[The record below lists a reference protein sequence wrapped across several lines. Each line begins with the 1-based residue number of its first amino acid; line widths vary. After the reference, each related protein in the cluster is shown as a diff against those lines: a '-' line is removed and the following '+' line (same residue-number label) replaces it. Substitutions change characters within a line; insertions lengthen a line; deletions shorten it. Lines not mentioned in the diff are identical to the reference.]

1 MAGLHAGANGR
12 AWLHQEKGFMTRF
25 LTAFHPGLR
34 LLLLLVA
41 AFAASA
47 AVAPARADPPPL
59 VDREIFFG
67 DPEISGAQIS
77 PDGRFISFIK
87 PLDGVRNVWVK
98 KADEPFDAARPV
110 TADTKRPI
118 QSYFWSR
125 DARYILWVQDQAGDE
140 NFNVYAVDPAA
151 ATAAGSKV
159 PAPRD
164 LTGAKGARAYIYHVS
179 KRDPDLMFVGLNDRD
194 PAWHDVYV
202 LRISSG
208 ERTLLRQNTE
218 RISGWVFDLEDA
230 LRMAVRVDP
239 KGNTEILRVDPEG
252 FTQVYGCSV
261 LESCGPVRFHKDG
274 RRVYLVT
281 NKGEVNT
288 TRLVLLDLAT
298 GKDELVE
305 ADPEGRVDFGRPIF
319 SDVTDELVG
328 TAYVDDRTRVYWRDA
343 AFKADY
349 EWLKSRLGD
358 AEIGMGAS
366 TRDERRWIVAAYSD
380 VEPGTTYLFDRDRK
394 TLELQ
399 YRVRERL
406 PREVLGSMTPIR
418 YKSSDGLEIPAYL
431 VLPKGVEPK
440 NLPLVAFPHGG
451 PWHRDSW
458 GYHPYAQFLAN
469 RGYAVL
475 MPNFRGSTGYGKA
488 FLNAGNGQWG
498 DLMQDDI
505 TWGVKHLVA
514 EGIADP
520 KRIGIMGGS
529 YGGYATLAGVAFTP
543 ELYSAAVAIVAPSNL
558 ITLLNSIPPYWEA
571 GRVIFHTRMADPNT
585 PEGRAQLER
594 QSPLNSAGK
603 IRTPLM
609 VVQGANDPRV
619 KQAESDQIV
628 VALRERKFPV
638 EYLVAPDEGHGFA
651 RPVNNM
657 AMMAAAEKFL
667 AKHLGGRYQAEMPAD
682 VAKRLVEIT
691 VDPETVTLPAAAK

>member
-1 MAGLHAGANGR
+1 
-12 AWLHQEKGFMTRF
+12 MTRKT
-25 LTAFHPGLR
+25 LASRPAYPLLGLLAA
-34 LLLLLVA
+34 LLGALLIA
-41 AFAASA
+41 
-47 AVAPARADPPPL
+47 APARADLPPL

-67 DPEISGAQIS
+67 DPEIAGAQIS

-110 TADTKRPI
+110 TADTARPI
-118 QSYFWSR
+118 RSYFWSR
-125 DARYILWVQDQAGDE
+125 DAKYILWVQDQGGDE
-140 NFNVYAVDPAA
+140 NFNVYAVDPNAPA
-151 ATAAGSKV
+151 QEGSKV
-159 PAPRD
+159 PPARN
-164 LTGAKGARAYIYHVS
+164 LTGAKGARTLIYHVS

-194 PAWHDVYV
+194 PAWHDLYA

-208 ERTLLRQNTE
+208 ERKLLRQNTE
-218 RISGWVFDLEDA
+218 RIAGWVFDLDDA
-230 LRMAVRVDP
+230 LRLAERVDP
-239 KGNTEILRVDPEG
+239 KGNTEVLRVDAEG

-261 LESCGPVRFHKDG
+261 LESCSPGRFHKDG
-274 RRVYLVT
+274 KRAYLVT
-281 NKGEVNT
+281 NRGDVNL
-288 TRLVLLDLAT
+288 TRLVLLDAAS
-298 GKDELVE
+298 GKEELVE
-305 ADPEGRVDFGRPIF
+305 ADPEGRVDFGSPIF

-328 TAYVDDRTRVYWRDA
+328 TAYVDDRTRVYWRDP

-349 EWLKSRLGD
+349 EWLKSKLGD
-358 AEIGMGAS
+358 AEIAMGAS
-366 TRDERRWIVAAYSD
+366 TRDERKWIVAAYSD
-380 VEPGTTYLFDRDRK
+380 VEPGTTYLFDRNRR
-394 TLELQ
+394 TLDLQ

-406 PREVLGSMTPIR
+406 PREALSTMTPIR
-418 YKSSDGLEIPAYL
+418 YKSSDGMEIPAYL
-431 VLPKGVEPK
+431 VLPKGAEPK
-440 NLPLVAFPHGG
+440 GLPLVAFPHGG
-451 PWHRDSW
+451 PWARDNW
-458 GYHPYAQFLAN
+458 GYHPFAQFLAN

-505 TWGVKHLVA
+505 TWGVKHLV
-514 EGIADP
+514 EQGIADP
-520 KRIGIMGGS
+520 KRVGIMGGS

-585 PEGRAQLER
+585 PEGKAQLER
-594 QSPLNSAGK
+594 QSPLNSAAK

-619 KQAESDQIV
+619 KQHESDQIV
-628 VALRERKFPV
+628 VALREHKFPV

-667 AKHLGGRYQAEMPAD
+667 AKHLGGRYQAEMPDD
-682 VAKRLVEIT
+682 VAKRLGEIT
-691 VDPETVTLPAAAK
+691 VDPKTVKLQAPAGK

>member
-1 MAGLHAGANGR
+1 
-12 AWLHQEKGFMTRF
+12 MTRC
-25 LTAFHPGLR
+25 LPALNHGAR
-34 LLLLLVA
+34 LLLLLVV

-47 AVAPARADPPPL
+47 VVAPARAELPPL

-98 KADEPFDAARPV
+98 KTDEPFDTARPV

-151 ATAAGSKV
+151 TAAAGSKV

-202 LRISSG
+202 LRISTG

-218 RISGWVFDLEDA
+218 RIASWVFDLEDA
-230 LRMAVRVDP
+230 LRMAARVDP
-239 KGNTEILRVDPEG
+239 KGNTELLRVDAEG
-252 FTQVYGCSV
+252 FTPVYGCSV

-274 RRVYLVT
+274 KRVYLET
-281 NKGEVNT
+281 NKGDVNLS
-288 TRLVLLDLAT
+288 RLVLLDLAT

-305 ADPEGRVDFGRPIF
+305 ADPEGRVDFGSPIF

-328 TAYVDDRTRVYWRDA
+328 TAYVDDRTRVYWRDP

-349 EWLKSRLGD
+349 EWLKAKLGD
-358 AEIGMGAS
+358 MEIGMGAS
-366 TRDERRWIVAAYSD
+366 TRDERKWIIAAYSD

-394 TLELQ
+394 TLDLQ

-406 PREVLGSMTPIR
+406 PREALSTMTAIR

-431 VLPKGVEPK
+431 VLPKGAAPK
-440 NLPLVAFPHGG
+440 DLPLVTFPHGG
-451 PWHRDSW
+451 PWYRDSW
-458 GYHPYAQFLAN
+458 GYHSYAQFLAN

-529 YGGYATLAGVAFTP
+529 YGGYATLAGVTFTP
-543 ELYSAAVAIVAPSNL
+543 DLYAAAVAIVAPSNL

-571 GRVIFHTRMADPNT
+571 GRVIFYTRMADPNT

-667 AKHLGGRYQAEMPAD
+667 ARHLGGRYQSDMPAD

-691 VDPETVTLPAAAK
+691 VDPETVKLPAAAK